1 MKNDWIFNLDD
12 NEIAFIKQF
21 ILSSGS
27 LKSMADYY
35 DSSYHIIRSNLNQ
48 LIEKVKLMEVDEDS
62 YVKFIKS
69 LALQDKYDYETTKKL
84 IDKYNERS
92 IVMKND
98 WIFNLDDNEIAFI
111 KQFIL
116 SSGSLKSMADYYD
129 SSYHIIR
136 SNLNQLIEK
145 VKLMEVDEDSYV
157 KFIKSLAL
165 QDKYDYETTKKLID
179 KYNERRQ
186 ANE

>member
-27 LKSMADYY
+27 LKSMASYY
-35 DSSYHIIRSNLNQ
+35 DSSYHIIRNNLNQ
-48 LIEKVKLMEVDEDS
+48 LIEKVKLMEVDEDP
-62 YVKFIKS
+62 
-69 LALQDKYDYETTKKL
+69 
-84 IDKYNERS
+84 
-92 IVMKND
+92 
-98 WIFNLDDNEIAFI
+98 
-111 KQFIL
+111 
-116 SSGSLKSMADYYD
+116 
-129 SSYHIIR
+129 
-136 SNLNQLIEK
+136 
-145 VKLMEVDEDSYV
+145 YV

>member
-1 MKNDWIFNLDD
+1 MRNDWIFNLDD

-27 LKSMADYY
+27 LKSMASYY
-35 DSSYHIIRSNLNQ
+35 DSSYHIIRNNLNQ
-48 LIEKVKLMEVDEDS
+48 LIEKVKLMEVDEDP
-62 YVKFIKS
+62 
-69 LALQDKYDYETTKKL
+69 
-84 IDKYNERS
+84 
-92 IVMKND
+92 
-98 WIFNLDDNEIAFI
+98 
-111 KQFIL
+111 
-116 SSGSLKSMADYYD
+116 
-129 SSYHIIR
+129 
-136 SNLNQLIEK
+136 
-145 VKLMEVDEDSYV
+145 YV

>member
-1 MKNDWIFNLDD
+1 MVMRNDWIFNLDD

-27 LKSMADYY
+27 LKSMASYY
-35 DSSYHIIRSNLNQ
+35 DSSYHIIRNNLNQ
-48 LIEKVKLMEVDEDS
+48 LIEKVKLMEVDEDP
-62 YVKFIKS
+62 
-69 LALQDKYDYETTKKL
+69 
-84 IDKYNERS
+84 
-92 IVMKND
+92 
-98 WIFNLDDNEIAFI
+98 
-111 KQFIL
+111 
-116 SSGSLKSMADYYD
+116 
-129 SSYHIIR
+129 
-136 SNLNQLIEK
+136 
-145 VKLMEVDEDSYV
+145 YV

>member
-1 MKNDWIFNLDD
+1 MENDWIFNLDD

-27 LKSMADYY
+27 LKSMANYY
-35 DSSYHIIRSNLNQ
+35 DSSYHIIRNNLNQ
-48 LIEKVKLMEVDEDS
+48 LIEKVKLMEVDEDP
-62 YVKFIKS
+62 
-69 LALQDKYDYETTKKL
+69 
-84 IDKYNERS
+84 
-92 IVMKND
+92 
-98 WIFNLDDNEIAFI
+98 
-111 KQFIL
+111 
-116 SSGSLKSMADYYD
+116 
-129 SSYHIIR
+129 
-136 SNLNQLIEK
+136 
-145 VKLMEVDEDSYV
+145 YV

>member
-27 LKSMADYY
+27 LKSMAGYY

-48 LIEKVKLMEVDEDS
+48 LIEKVKLMEVDEDP
-62 YVKFIKS
+62 
-69 LALQDKYDYETTKKL
+69 
-84 IDKYNERS
+84 
-92 IVMKND
+92 
-98 WIFNLDDNEIAFI
+98 
-111 KQFIL
+111 
-116 SSGSLKSMADYYD
+116 
-129 SSYHIIR
+129 
-136 SNLNQLIEK
+136 
-145 VKLMEVDEDSYV
+145 YV

>member
-1 MKNDWIFNLDD
+1 MRNDWIFNLDD

-27 LKSMADYY
+27 LKSMASYY
-35 DSSYHIIRSNLNQ
+35 DSSYHIIRNNLDQ
-48 LIEKVKLMEVDEDS
+48 LIEKVKLMEVDEDP
-62 YVKFIKS
+62 
-69 LALQDKYDYETTKKL
+69 
-84 IDKYNERS
+84 
-92 IVMKND
+92 
-98 WIFNLDDNEIAFI
+98 
-111 KQFIL
+111 
-116 SSGSLKSMADYYD
+116 
-129 SSYHIIR
+129 
-136 SNLNQLIEK
+136 
-145 VKLMEVDEDSYV
+145 YV

>member
-27 LKSMADYY
+27 LKSMAKYY
-35 DSSYHIIRSNLNQ
+35 DSSYHIIRNNLNQ
-48 LIEKVKLMEVDEDS
+48 LIEKVKLMEVDEDP
-62 YVKFIKS
+62 
-69 LALQDKYDYETTKKL
+69 
-84 IDKYNERS
+84 
-92 IVMKND
+92 
-98 WIFNLDDNEIAFI
+98 
-111 KQFIL
+111 
-116 SSGSLKSMADYYD
+116 
-129 SSYHIIR
+129 
-136 SNLNQLIEK
+136 
-145 VKLMEVDEDSYV
+145 YV